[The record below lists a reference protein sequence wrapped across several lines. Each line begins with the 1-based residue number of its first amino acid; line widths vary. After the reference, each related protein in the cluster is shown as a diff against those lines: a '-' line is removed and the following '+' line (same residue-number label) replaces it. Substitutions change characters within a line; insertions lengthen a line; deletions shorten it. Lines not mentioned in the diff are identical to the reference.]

1 VSGYADAVQRCQART
16 VFDAVS
22 LDPSFFAQSVLG
34 WTPWSRQRE
43 ILKSAREHR
52 RTLVMSG
59 HGVGKTRTLA
69 SLICE
74 TMVTE
79 PDCRIVC
86 MASTYRQVHDAL
98 WGEVQKL
105 YRDARLPLGGRMG
118 ETDWTLGDGSRA
130 SIVAVDDP
138 TALQGIHSRRVLVI
152 VDEAE
157 GVDPRMWGAIDSLLS
172 SGGSSLVVAFN
183 PVTPSGY
190 LFDAHLNPQRWNVI
204 KVSCLEHPN
213 VAQGEEIITGAVTRE
228 WVEEVRAR
236 EGEDSPFWASRV
248 CGQFP
253 AAGSDSLVSVAELEA
268 TENVATGV
276 REPRRIGLDVAR
288 MGGDANVLVVLD
300 ETRRLVAVESWRG
313 EDLMQTTGRLIDAM
327 RRHGV
332 EGRNVC
338 VDSCGIGAG
347 VVDRLREQN
356 IRVTAVDFGAGA
368 VGDWQTLLGREAAF
382 PNRRCE
388 LHAALR
394 SVVRARQISIPSKF
408 REVIADLASVR
419 YWYDS
424 RGRFTV
430 EPKDAIRA
438 RIRRSP
444 DFGDAL
450 VIALGS
456 GLARKVAIL

>member
-1 VSGYADAVQRCQART
+1 MSGYADAVQRSQSR
-16 VFDAVS
+16 VVLDACAVDS
-22 LDPSFFAQSVLG
+22 AFFARSVLG
-34 WTPWSRQRE
+34 WEPWLRQRE
-43 ILKSAREHR
+43 ILESARRHR

-79 PDCRIVC
+79 PDCRVVC

-105 YRDARLPLGGRMG
+105 YRESRLPLGGRIG
-118 ETDWTLGDGSRA
+118 ETEWTIGDGSRA

-157 GVDPRMWGAIDSLLS
+157 GVDAKIWGAVDSLLS

-190 LFDAHLNPQRWNVI
+190 LFDAHLNPQRWNAI

-213 VAQGEEIITGAVTRE
+213 VVQNDEVITGAVTSR
-228 WVEEVRAR
+228 WVDEVRTR
-236 EGEDSPFWASRV
+236 EGEDSAFWASRV
-248 CGQFP
+248 CGRFP
-253 AAGSDSLVSVAELEA
+253 SAGSDSLVSVAELEA
-268 TENVATGV
+268 TEAVATGV

-300 ETRRLVAVESWRG
+300 ETRRVVAVESWRG

-327 RRHGV
+327 RRHNV
-332 EGRNVC
+332 IGRNVA

-347 VVDRLREQN
+347 VVDRMREQN
-356 IRVTAVDFGAGA
+356 VAVTAVDFGSAPA
-368 VGDWQTLLGREAAF
+368 GDWATVLGKESTF

-394 SVVRARQISIPSKF
+394 ALVRSKQISIPSSF

-419 YWYDS
+419 YWFDS

-456 GLARKVAIL
+456 GLARRVAIL

>member
-1 VSGYADAVQRCQART
+1 MTFAESVQRSQTREIL
-16 VFDAVS
+16 DACEA
-22 LDPSFFAQSVLG
+22 DPTFFAERVLG
-34 WTPWSRQRE
+34 WKPWSRQRE
-43 ILKSAREHR
+43 ILASARENR

-74 TMVTE
+74 TMVLE
-79 PDCRIVC
+79 PDARVVC

-105 YRDARLPLGGRMG
+105 YRESRNPLGGRIG
-118 ETDWTLGDGSRA
+118 ETEWTIGDGSRA

-138 TALQGIHSRRVLVI
+138 TALQGIHSPRVLVV

-157 GVDPRMWGAIDSLLS
+157 GVDPRMWAAVDSLLS

-190 LFDAHLNPQRWNVI
+190 LFDASLNPGRWNVI
-204 KVSCLEHPN
+204 RVSCLEHPN
-213 VAQGEEIITGAVTRE
+213 VTGDDETIVPGAVTNR
-228 WVEEVRAR
+228 WIEEVRTR
-236 EGEDSPFWASRV
+236 EGEDSAFWSSRV
-248 CGQFP
+248 LGRFP
-253 AAGSDSLVSVAELEA
+253 AAGSDSLISVSEIEA
-268 TENVATGV
+268 TENAETGV

-300 ETRRLVAVESWRG
+300 ESRRLIAVESWRG

-327 RRHGV
+327 RRYGV
-332 EGRNVC
+332 EGRNAS

-356 IRVTAVDFGAGA
+356 VRVTAVDFGAGA
-368 VGDWQTLLGREAAF
+368 AGDWSAILGRDAAF

-388 LHAALR
+388 LHSALR
-394 SVVRARQISIPSKF
+394 SLVRSKSISIPSKF
-408 REVIADLASVR
+408 REVVADLASVR